1 MKFFN
6 REPFDDQKV
15 ESIRVQITN
24 MEATGSPV
32 DYQVVLDDMEVIPR
46 TSNADLFTSFYD
58 LINENSRN
66 LNIHVYSGT
75 SRHKRTYSFY
85 FSNAPTKGGE
95 LNGFDAQQMV
105 DYQVSIETMKM
116 KLNFS
121 EQQIKQYQDTI
132 DELEAENEKLESEN
146 TGLRDDL
153 KKALSENGIAST
165 VIQGVER
172 VITQL
177 APQRSNGAL
186 AGTPAQNTPKH
197 GTVSITA
204 EQNADYQAFS
214 ALANRFEPSEFDNV
228 LSVLGILAEDKSTI
242 AETLEFLKQSNNE

>member
-132 DELEAENEKLESEN
+132 EELEAENEKLESEN

-153 KKALSENGIAST
+153 KKAHSETGIAST

-172 VITQL
+172 VISQL
-177 APQRSNGAL
+177 SSAKNTPAL
-186 AGTPAQNTPKH
+186 AGAPSQQTQSN
-197 GTVSITA
+197 GNYEITA
-204 EQNADYQAFS
+204 QQYKDFQSFS
-214 ALANRFEPSEFDNV
+214 LVANRFAPDEIDDV
-228 LSVLGILAEDKSTI
+228 LRVMDILSLNKPAI
-242 AETLEFLKQSNNE
+242 AATLQFLTQSNNQ